1 MLKIPA
7 VYLDKQKSFIP
18 GKYMSFGEQVS
29 ISKQPALFIDPIFE
43 WGFWLELQLGIKKR
57 LFFSFKALHLG
68 HIAKCFGLRDPPSQ
82 ITGIG
87 KGNWVKKEA
96 QKKVD
101 LKREHKV
108 IKAQETRINQKS
120 LVMSEYSSGFEGA
133 NLDLGIKGVLGPKKE
148 SKKSITKKKLK
159 RLKWTVFFDLNKPFF
174 FETCFRLFMYLGILK
189 KG

>member
-1 MLKIPA
+1 
-7 VYLDKQKSFIP
+7 
-18 GKYMSFGEQVS
+18 MSFGEQVS
-29 ISKQPALFIDPIFE
+29 ISKQPALFIDE
-43 WGFWLELQLGIKKR
+43 WEFWLELQLGIKKR

-159 RLKWTVFFDLNKPFF
+159 RLKWTVFFDRNKPNFF
-174 FETCFRLFMYLGILK
+174 RNMLYIFYLDIFNPIYGWSLWTYVLLNDAVD
-189 KG
+189 

>member
-1 MLKIPA
+1 M
-7 VYLDKQKSFIP
+7 
-18 GKYMSFGEQVS
+18 
-29 ISKQPALFIDPIFE
+29 
-43 WGFWLELQLGIKKR
+43 
-57 LFFSFKALHLG
+57 G

-96 QKKVD
+96 QKKVNLFPIVFFYRLNFLRFFTRFCFLLFFVKKSCIANFFVKSQCSLLDFLHLTNFSIIKFISIGLLFILQVD

-159 RLKWTVFFDLNKPFF
+159 RLK
-174 FETCFRLFMYLGILK
+174 
-189 KG
+189 

>member
-1 MLKIPA
+1 
-7 VYLDKQKSFIP
+7 
-18 GKYMSFGEQVS
+18 MSFRNQV
-29 ISKQPALFIDPIFE
+29 IFA
-43 WGFWLELQLGIKKR
+43 IICY
-57 LFFSFKALHLG
+57 FFSFKALHLG

-133 NLDLGIKGVLGPKKE
+133 NLDLEIKGVLGPKKE

-159 RLKWTVFFDLNKPFF
+159 RLK
-174 FETCFRLFMYLGILK
+174 
-189 KG
+189 

>member
-1 MLKIPA
+1 MQNSLQKFRWFSGKFVLPKSSDLCN
-7 VYLDKQKSFIP
+7 YL
-18 GKYMSFGEQVS
+18 
-29 ISKQPALFIDPIFE
+29 
-43 WGFWLELQLGIKKR
+43 

-133 NLDLGIKGVLGPKKE
+133 NLDLEIKGVLGPKKE

-159 RLKWTVFFDLNKPFF
+159 RLK
-174 FETCFRLFMYLGILK
+174 
-189 KG
+189 